1 MDPELRTAS
10 VPPPAAPVTP
20 SPDRQLIAPLWHT
33 VVLLILFLGVSYL
46 GALGSQNASEAA
58 PPERGL
64 IIQYAGTIGFEFFLL
79 LLVWVGLRLRG
90 KKLRDL
96 IGGRWPTVEDFLLD
110 LAIAVGFVIAAVI
123 VLASIGQVLGMRTQ
137 SQISEAKKLA
147 NMLGPQS
154 GLSMAM
160 FVLLSCTAGF
170 VEEILF
176 RGYLQRQITALS
188 GNAYVGVVG
197 SAIFFGAGHG
207 YEGARRMVLIAV
219 LGLMFGLLTL
229 LRKSLRPGMMAH
241 AFFDSLQGALL
252 WSVRKGAFPMS

>member
-1 MDPELRTAS
+1 
-10 VPPPAAPVTP
+10 
-20 SPDRQLIAPLWHT
+20 
-33 VVLLILFLGVSYL
+33 
-46 GALGSQNASEAA
+46 
-58 PPERGL
+58 
-64 IIQYAGTIGFEFFLL
+64 
-79 LLVWVGLRLRG
+79 
-90 KKLRDL
+90 
-96 IGGRWPTVEDFLLD
+96 
-110 LAIAVGFVIAAVI
+110 
-123 VLASIGQVLGMRTQ
+123 
-137 SQISEAKKLA
+137 
-147 NMLGPQS
+147 
-154 GLSMAM
+154 M